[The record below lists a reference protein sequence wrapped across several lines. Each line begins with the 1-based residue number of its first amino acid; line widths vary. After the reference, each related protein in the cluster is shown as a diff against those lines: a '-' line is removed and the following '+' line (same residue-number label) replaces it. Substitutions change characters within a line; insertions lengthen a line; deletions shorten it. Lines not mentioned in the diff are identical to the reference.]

1 MKSSID
7 SAIDRGARGE
17 GSLAAHTALHELC
30 QGCRDPVALFT
41 IPEGVLL
48 DVNRS
53 FRELFDIP
61 DPLPPDLAIPSLGAP
76 ALRRILRSWEGT
88 ESRLIRR
95 LLLGGLEGQGRLL
108 PVPAAIPPQAFLQ
121 FIPSRDPSRV
131 DGGTL
136 KGLLEDRLQQIGNF
150 ERLRALGE
158 TAAVIVHEIRVPL
171 SSIHLG
177 IESVRLS
184 RALDPSLCARLDVAL
199 EQLGRVDR
207 LLGSIRDF
215 ARPRRLAPRLM
226 DVRKTFSAAL
236 AAVEASLQGPRTT
249 VAIEVRPEPL
259 RIVADPEF
267 IAEAVQNLVV
277 NAVEAQPEG
286 GAIALSAAP
295 SRLRQGWVEIRV
307 VDQGSGIPPSL
318 IEQLFQPFV
327 TTKRTGTGLG
337 LAIVKNLVELHVGF
351 ISLRSAPGRGTT
363 VTIELPPGGPG
374 A

>member
-1 MKSSID
+1 MKSSIASD
-7 SAIDRGARGE
+7 PGE
-17 GSLAAHTALHELC
+17 GMLAAHTALHELC

-41 IPEGVLL
+41 IPQGVLL

-53 FRELFDIP
+53 FRALFGVP

-76 ALRRILRSWEGT
+76 ALRRVLRHWDGT
-88 ESRLIRR
+88 EPRLIRR
-95 LLLGGLEGQGRLL
+95 LVLGDLEGQGRLL
-108 PVPAAIPPQAFLQ
+108 PVPAAFPPQAFLQ
-121 FIPSRDPSRV
+121 FTPHRDRSGV
-131 DGGTL
+131 DEGTL
-136 KGLLEDRLQQIGNF
+136 KGLLEDRLQQISNL

-184 RALDPSLCARLDVAL
+184 RALDPSLCSRLDVAL
-199 EQLGRVDR
+199 EQLDRVDR
-207 LLGSIRDF
+207 LLGSIRNF
-215 ARPRRLAPRLM
+215 ARPRRPAPRPM
-226 DVRKTFSAAL
+226 DVRKTFSDAL

-267 IAEAVQNLVV
+267 IAEAVQNLIV
-277 NAVEAQPEG
+277 NAVEAQPQG
-286 GAIALSAAP
+286 GAISLSATP

-307 VDQGSGIPPSL
+307 VDQGSGIPPQL
-318 IEQLFQPFV
+318 IDRVFQPFF

-337 LAIVKNLVELHVGF
+337 LAIVKNLVELHGGF
-351 ISLRSAPGRGTT
+351 ISLNSRQGRGTT
-363 VTIELPPGGPG
+363 VTIELPSGGSG